1 MSHVSQPE
9 PLKIRPYARLLTMLG
24 DQLIKNER
32 IALMELIKNS
42 YDADAEWAK
51 VTFEDFG
58 KKLAVRKASKII
70 IEDDGVGMTENVI
83 RKAWMSP
90 ATPNKRRNRSEDRLS
105 PTKGRTIQ
113 GEKGIGR
120 FAVLKLG
127 KRITVTTR
135 PMGSEKEYVIV
146 FDFSDYDPEFTRHR
160 GKERE
165 LFLDDLDAHF
175 YERRPE
181 VFVHRKVTIDGVE
194 RQAKLHG
201 TRIEIDHLK
210 GRWTESKLEDV
221 EEDALKLQS
230 VFSRA
235 FTDRE
240 EDPNMVFDVAF
251 FVGEEEQTSQT
262 HAVDRLR
269 ELMETTAVLRI
280 EDGKYDDESKLFSFT
295 VNGKPMQKPFDDFRT
310 IRWCKN
316 RFKAAGDDDKTYP
329 SCGSFGFA
337 FYVFDL
343 KAEQESSFYMDRDDA
358 ALIRQH
364 RVYLYRDGIR
374 VYPYGE
380 PDDDWLEI
388 DVLRGIYQAKEFA
401 SNDQVVG
408 YVEITHAGN
417 PDLMDKTSREG
428 LVGEGDAPEDFIATL
443 QTFLR
448 YVRQEHFEKY
458 RIDVRKRREQRAIEQ
473 HRIDANIGKL
483 LEHADKTGDKKT
495 RSLAQ
500 NVQRAFRVERAYLE
514 RRADTAEDLAAVGM
528 AVETTSHDIML
539 MMARAFSEFD
549 ALTNAALKRE
559 NKCADCFGDLQKVR
573 GMLHFVEKNL
583 RNIQSLFK
591 SSRQRPHTVLVGDV
605 LDKVHRIYE
614 GAFDDV
620 ENNIKIEIES
630 LDPPLQAKCTDAVLM
645 QLFINLFDN
654 SLHWLQ
660 QNPLKKRNIRV
671 VLDGDRRVVLYG
683 DNGPGV
689 PAENR
694 PYVFEPFFS
703 TKDGGRGLGLYIARQ
718 LLDRFDYTMELADSR
733 RDRILPGACF
743 VINFNTEGE

>member
-1 MSHVSQPE
+1 MTQPE
-9 PLKIRPYARLLTMLG
+9 SLKIRPYARLLTMLG

-42 YDADAEWAK
+42 YDADAAWAK
-51 VTFEDFG
+51 VAFDGFG
-58 KKLAVRKASKII
+58 KNLAVRRSSKII
-70 IEDDGVGMTENVI
+70 IEDDGVGMSENVI

-90 ATPNKRRNRSEDRLS
+90 ATPNKRRDRSEDRLS
-105 PTKGRTIQ
+105 PTKDRIIQ

-120 FAVLKLG
+120 FAMLKLG
-127 KRITVTTR
+127 SRITVTTR
-135 PMGSEKEYVIV
+135 PIRSRKEYVIV
-146 FDFSDYDPEFTRHR
+146 FDFSEYDAEFTRHKGR
-160 GKERE
+160 RRE
-165 LFLDDLDAHF
+165 LYLDDLDAHF
-175 YERRPE
+175 HERKPQ
-181 VFVHRKVTIDGVE
+181 VFVRRKVTIGGVE
-194 RQAKLHG
+194 TDAKPHG

-210 GRWTESKLEDV
+210 GRWTEKKLEDV

-235 FTDRE
+235 FTDRA

-251 FVGEEEQTSQT
+251 FVDDKEQTSQT
-262 HAVDRLR
+262 HAVNRLR
-269 ELMETTAVLRI
+269 ELMETSAVLRI
-280 EDGKYDDESKLFSFT
+280 EDGKYDHKKQLFSFT
-295 VNGKPMQKPFDDFRT
+295 INGESIRRPFDEFRT
-310 IRWCKN
+310 IRWCKA
-316 RFKAAGDDDKTYP
+316 RFKAKGDEDKTYP
-329 SCGSFGFA
+329 SCGSFGFS

-343 KAEQESSFYMDRDDA
+343 KAEPESSFYLDKDDV
-358 ALIRQH
+358 ALIKQH

-388 DVLRGIYQAKEFA
+388 DVLRGIYQASEFA

-428 LVGEGDAPEDFIATL
+428 LVGEGDAPEDFVATL

-458 RIDVRKRREQRAIEQ
+458 RIDVRRRREQRAIEQ

-483 LEHADKTGDKKT
+483 LEHADKTGDKRT
-495 RSLAQ
+495 RNLAQ
-500 NVQRAFRVERAYLE
+500 NVQRAFRLERAYLE

-549 ALTNAALKRE
+549 ALTNAALKRGE
-559 NKCADCFGDLQKVR
+559 KCTDCFGDLQKVR

-591 SSRQRPHTVLVGDV
+591 SSRQRPHTIPVREV
-605 LDKVHRIYE
+605 LDKVHRIYQS
-614 GAFDDV
+614 AFDDP
-620 ENNIKIEIES
+620 ENNIKIEIED
-630 LDPPLQAKCTDAVLM
+630 LDPPLTAKCTDAVLM

-660 QNPLKKRNIRV
+660 QNPAKKRNIRV
-671 VLDGDRRVVLYG
+671 VLDGDRRVALYG

-703 TKDGGRGLGLYIARQ
+703 TKEGGRGLGLYIARQ
-718 LLDRFDYTMELADSR
+718 LLGRFDYTVELVESR
-733 RDRILPGACF
+733 RDRITPGACF
-743 VINFNTEGE
+743 VIDFNAEGD